1 MTTVIGIVSSKGG
14 TGKSSICNLFAIT
27 LANKPIEK
35 KVLVIDASDN
45 KSLSYLNVYKEQSF
59 YKIVQNSIDNVP
71 KILAAE
77 SDNFDLIFIDFPSN
91 SELNGFKTASL
102 CCNRFIVPTG
112 VGIMDQI
119 ATKETLSE
127 LNEIKSLRNAAGF
140 STSVMVLPSKINN
153 QNAVNELFVLLDKQK
168 IQHFE
173 FPLLND
179 EDLAYLIEQNR
190 PIMDYVTEGIDWT
203 SGQEIFH
210 NVFIEFHKQ
219 LESE

>member
-1 MTTVIGIVSSKGG
+1 MTTVIGIVSRKGG

-77 SDNFDLIFIDFPSN
+77 SDNYDLIFIDFPNN

-102 CCNRFIVPTG
+102 CCNRFIIPTG

-119 ATKETLSE
+119 ATKEMLSE
-127 LNEIKSLRNAAGF
+127 LSEIKSLRKAAGF

>member
-27 LANKPIEK
+27 LANKPIDK
-35 KVLVIDASDN
+35 RVLVIDATEN

-77 SDNFDLIFIDFPSN
+77 SDNYDLIFVDFPNN
-91 SELNGFKTASL
+91 SSLIGYNTASL
-102 CCNRFIVPTG
+102 CCNHFIIPTG

-119 ATKETLSE
+119 ATKESLSE
-127 LNEIKSLRNAAGF
+127 LSEIKKLRKAAGF
-140 STSVMVLPSKINN
+140 NTSIKVLPSRVNN
-153 QNAVNELFVLLDKQK
+153 KEAVQDLYVLLNKQN
-168 IQHFE
+168 IEHFE
-173 FPLLND
+173 FPLSTD
-179 EDLAYLIEQNR
+179 EDLAYLIEQNQ

-203 SGQEIFH
+203 SGQVVFH

>member
-1 MTTVIGIVSSKGG
+1 MTTVIGIVSNKGG

-35 KVLVIDASDN
+35 RVLVIDASEN
-45 KSLSYLNVYKEQSF
+45 KSLSYLNVYKAQSF

-77 SDNFDLIFIDFPSN
+77 SDNYDLIFIDFPSN
-91 SELNGFKTASL
+91 SDLVGYKTASL
-102 CCNRFIVPTG
+102 CCNRFIVPTA

-127 LNEIKSLRNAAGF
+127 LNEIKSLREAAGF
-140 STSVMVLPSKINN
+140 STSIKVLPSRVNN
-153 QNAVNELFVLLDKQK
+153 QEAVQDLFDLLDNQK
-168 IQHFE
+168 IEHFE
-173 FPLLND
+173 YPLLND
-179 EDLAYLIEQNR
+179 EDLAFLIEQNK